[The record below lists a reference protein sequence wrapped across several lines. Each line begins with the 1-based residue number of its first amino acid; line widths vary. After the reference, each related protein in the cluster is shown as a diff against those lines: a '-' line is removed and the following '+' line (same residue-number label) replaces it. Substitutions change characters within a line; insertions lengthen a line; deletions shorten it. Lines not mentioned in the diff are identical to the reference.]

1 MGGRNIV
8 FCYILLDCEMAWSKK
23 EEKLVDLITKSKM
36 QGKYEEKKKSNAIL
50 STLVSNSNQDVMV

>member
-36 QGKYEEKKKSNAIL
+36 QGKYEEKNL
-50 STLVSNSNQDVMV
+50 MQFYLL

>member
-36 QGKYEEKKKSNAIL
+36 QGKYEEKKSNAIL
-50 STLVSNSNQDVMV
+50 SALVCNSNQDVMV